1 MVTKGRILMVI
12 AILTAVFITIGIYS
26 EREVLSTFGTINQK
40 LEEANTRSVV
50 NKDSLIHQIQ
60 NNSFKMKAMFLR
72 DLVQE
77 FHKDLEGHKEKL
89 LNGDIGE
96 DYSKA
101 DKEII
106 LFVKDG
112 SITHDGVSFI
122 TSMKQMRRGF
132 VTNASEDSL
141 LLNKI
146 NEFFPLEL
154 ANSQEKRE
162 SWLRYHFEGF
172 PVIASVT
179 KLTSIQNDAQVI
191 ESQILTHFLSQ
202 KIPNTQ

>member
-1 MVTKGRILMVI
+1 MVI
-12 AILTAVFITIGIYS
+12 AILIAVFITIGIYS

-40 LEEANTRSVV
+40 LEETNTRSVV

-60 NNSFKMKAMFLR
+60 NNSFKIKAMFLR

-77 FHKDLEGHKEKL
+77 FHKDIEGHKEKL

-101 DKEII
+101 NKETV
-106 LFVKDG
+106 LFIKDG
-112 SITHDGVSFI
+112 SITQDGASFI
-122 TSMKQMRRGF
+122 ASMKQMRLDF
-132 VTNASEDSL
+132 VTNAPEDSL